1 MISLLINSYTNIF
14 LIIGLILIS
23 LLMLGVV
30 FIIRRV
36 KLQARAE
43 CDMTAIA
50 GDDVFTTQLDLAKAL
65 IEINNNK
72 SAKKILKM
80 VKRQGNIAQK
90 TEAKQLLSQC

>member
-36 KLQARAE
+36 KLQTRAE
-43 CDMTAIA
+43 RDMTAIA

>member
-36 KLQARAE
+36 KLQTRAE
-43 CDMTAIA
+43 RDMTAIA
-50 GDDVFTTQLDLAKAL
+50 GDDVFTTQLDLAKG
-65 IEINNNK
+65 ID
-72 SAKKILKM
+72 
-80 VKRQGNIAQK
+80 
-90 TEAKQLLSQC
+90 